1 MYVRPTPDNS
11 FDKYDEVRLHM
22 EQLLSAHIIEVDMPM
37 RIAIPLDDAGI
48 SRLRDLVRL
57 TREDLFKISRLGA
70 KSVDEIERIL
80 ERLGLS
86 LGMRP

>member
-1 MYVRPTPDNS
+1 
-11 FDKYDEVRLHM
+11 M

>member
-1 MYVRPTPDNS
+1 MYERPTPDNS

>member
-11 FDKYDEVRLHM
+11 FDKYDEMRLHM

>member
-1 MYVRPTPDNS
+1 MYERPTPDNS

-57 TREDLFKISRLGA
+57 TREDLFKINRLGA

-86 LGMRP
+86 LGMQP

>member
-11 FDKYDEVRLHM
+11 FDKYDEMRLHM

-57 TREDLFKISRLGA
+57 TREDLFKINRLGA

-86 LGMRP
+86 LGMQP

>member
-1 MYVRPTPDNS
+1 M
-11 FDKYDEVRLHM
+11 RLHM